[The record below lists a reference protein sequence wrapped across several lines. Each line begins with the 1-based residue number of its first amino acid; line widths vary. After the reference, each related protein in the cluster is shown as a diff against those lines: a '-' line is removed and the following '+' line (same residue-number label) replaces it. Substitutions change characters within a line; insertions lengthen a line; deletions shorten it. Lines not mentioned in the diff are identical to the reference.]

1 MCPRQRICKV
11 AGRTMIHLFPNSC
24 IEAFLVLTHY
34 IKSIPNEKLDYGH
47 AGRLDVCLLRQGN
60 VRNEFSGFGRRTS
73 LRIVCRW
80 TERHPPLFRSDLDDR
95 DMREIAAVDRSVPFR
110 HGRA

>member
-34 IKSIPNEKLDYGH
+34 IKSIPNEKLD
-47 AGRLDVCLLRQGN
+47 
-60 VRNEFSGFGRRTS
+60 
-73 LRIVCRW
+73 
-80 TERHPPLFRSDLDDR
+80 
-95 DMREIAAVDRSVPFR
+95 AAVKNYEEKGMPLIRGGHYLEDIHLYIDSMDKLGFQLEIGNCADISLTEDMYYIFPRER
-110 HGRA
+110 